1 MDYSQYN
8 LESLLSQVETAYFLA
23 KHHYREYKEHNLQVD
38 LDIYDQEQDKRQAIK
53 DEIIK
58 RYSCLEQ
65 RV

>member
-8 LESLLSQVETAYFLA
+8 LESLLSQLETAYFLA
-23 KHHYREYKEHNLQVD
+23 KNNYQEYKKYN
-38 LDIYDQEQDKRQAIK
+38 DQAYIAAYVQAQDKRQAIK